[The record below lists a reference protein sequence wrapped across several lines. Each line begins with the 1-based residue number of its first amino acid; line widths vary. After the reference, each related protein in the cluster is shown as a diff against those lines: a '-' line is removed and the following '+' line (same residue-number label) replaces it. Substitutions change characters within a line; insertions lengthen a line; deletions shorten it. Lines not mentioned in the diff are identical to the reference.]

1 MDIYNFNYKFYR
13 EYYNLN
19 SNLTKEKIFED
30 FIQKNNKESLFYN
43 DEHSYYYQNYDWDYY
58 IFVYRDLKK
67 YLKSHKEGYEHYMKK
82 GKLENRII
90 YNKNND
96 YINYILN
103 YRLFNWKEYLV
114 LNSDLKKVFT
124 TQESCVEHFIIHG
137 FKENRK
143 FSINYE
149 LLLKRIENKYPIKM
163 TNIYLNNILKLLN
176 NETPYDTINEDLS
189 RFESLYIN
197 IVKLLNKKFNKDLII
212 PDHFIREFN
221 QNVYNYTIYK
231 INYNLNKNNN
241 ININNENKN
250 KNNKLTIID
259 EENKII
265 YKNNLIEDLKN
276 TFKNINLS
284 NETEITFVISN
295 KNNRITLNSIKYNK
309 KYENTI
315 KILPEFKNIFI
326 DKSLL
331 TDEKYLLYIK
341 YNWNK
346 IIMKYKL
353 DENLIKVIDNYN
365 KNKLIIKDINK
376 YLRHHYY
383 LKFNLKFH
391 NENNIINQNYP
402 CTYYHYV
409 LYYLFDWDKIIEHLN
424 EKNKNNLIKDSK
436 DIFFNTYIN
445 QYKKYNIKLFLNDKK
460 IINDTII
467 NSSIINILFFDIQL
481 LQNIIKWNFLNNDIL
496 FLKELFSIVDEIKN
510 KLDYSIEIIYKPKF
524 FDILVTNNED
534 EDLLI
539 NKNIKFSFIISSYNN
554 ENNILDNI
562 YSILY
567 QDYKNWDILYTN
579 DASTDKTEDY
589 LLNIIK
595 EFNLENRIT
604 YIKNEI
610 NKKQSYNKFHMYKKS
625 NKNNILVILDGD
637 DWLSQNNV
645 LSEINKTY
653 NTKKCFMLYT
663 AHKIFINNKI
673 DSITGNHSYDEET
686 KKYGNYRLNDKWLF
700 GHIRTGYSW
709 LYKMIPESYLKYK
722 NEWLDRCTDMAENY
736 CIAEISKHRIENITK
751 ACTIYNKNNSLLYS
765 NSYYHDTNSKKRKE
779 IEYYVKKKEKLK
791 VVIPD
796 IYIIQDKINIKN
808 KHYFYVQEKLYKNKK
823 NKIYNIFELF
833 KVLLNNNTSEHYLII
848 YSDHFNI
855 LKNKEEKLF
864 TTQVFL
870 KECDFLILD
879 NHLKI
884 ENKELFNH
892 INIKDNLQNF
902 NFDEIKS
909 FIISRRFIEFI
920 LYTGI
925 NSFIDNDIN
934 LNNFIDSC
942 VDNTLIN
949 DFNLYV
955 LTEPIVYY

>member
-30 FIQKNNKESLFYN
+30 FIEKNNKESLFYN
-43 DEHSYYYQNYDWDYY
+43 DEHYYYYQNYDWDYY
-58 IFVYRDLKK
+58 IFIYKDLKK
-67 YLKSHKEGYEHYMKK
+67 YLISYKDGYEHYMKK

-96 YINYILN
+96 NINYILN
-103 YRLFNWKEYLV
+103 FRLFNWKEYLV

-149 LLLKRIENKYPIKM
+149 LLLKRIENKYPIKI

-176 NETPYDTINEDLS
+176 NETPYDSINQDLS

-197 IVKLLNKKFNKDLII
+197 IIKLLNNKFNKNLII

-221 QNVYNYTIYK
+221 QDIYNYNIYRN
-231 INYNLNKNNN
+231 NYNLNKNNN
-241 ININNENKN
+241 INIENKN
-250 KNNKLTIID
+250 KNKLRIID

-265 YKNNLIEDLKN
+265 YKNNLIEDIKN

-295 KNNRITLNSIKYNK
+295 INNRITLNSIKYNK

-315 KILPEFKNIFI
+315 KNLPEFKNTFI

-331 TDEKYLLYIK
+331 TDENYLLYIK

-353 DENLIKVIDNYN
+353 DENIIKVIDNYN

-424 EKNKNNLIKDSK
+424 KKNKNNLIKDSK

-445 QYKKYNIKLFLNDKK
+445 QYKKYNIKLFFNDKK

-496 FLKELFSIVDEIKN
+496 FLKELFSITEEIKN

-539 NKNIKFSFIISSYNN
+539 NKNTNFTFIISSYNN

-604 YIKNEI
+604 YIKNKI

-673 DSITGNHSYDEET
+673 DSITGNQSYDEET

-765 NSYYHDTNSKKRKE
+765 NSYYNDSNSKKRKE

-791 VVIPD
+791 VVVPD
-796 IYIIQDKINIKN
+796 IFIIQDKINIKN

-823 NKIYNIFELF
+823 NKIYNLFELF
-833 KVLLNNNTSEHYLII
+833 KILLNKNISEHYLII

-855 LKNKEEKLF
+855 LKNKEDKLF
-864 TTQVFL
+864 TTQIFL

-892 INIKDNLQNF
+892 INIKENLQNF
-902 NFDEIKS
+902 KFDEIKS

-920 LYTGI
+920 LYTGV

-942 VDNTLIN
+942 IDNTLIN